1 MWSRAEVAGQGSSR
15 LVRVLQIEVRL
26 LGFIAA
32 IGLLAVALAIS
43 MQRQVNWPPFVGGYA
58 ATLGLAAIGGYVR
71 QAKAAPRVALALIG
85 AAIFTGF
92 TAVSSIFIFALFPLP
107 NPLIDPTL
115 IEADAV
121 LGYHWPSAV
130 ALLAQYPGVAA
141 VLGYIYH
148 SSLVQILLVIVLLAA
163 LSREVALYRF
173 LVVGIM
179 TLIFAVAIWWFIPSV
194 GPSAFQS
201 IPEADR
207 LATGLYFDPAYGEHL
222 MNLVQIGP
230 RQISP
235 EVITGVVAFPSY
247 HMIMALMVV
256 WFARGTFAFLPF
268 AAVNTAMVPA
278 TLTHGGHHLVDLLA
292 GLAVFALSVWITN
305 RLIRQPPDV

>member
-1 MWSRAEVAGQGSSR
+1 MMESGTALAGQWNR
-15 LVRVLQIEVRL
+15 LVRLLPVELRL
-26 LGFIAA
+26 LAF
-32 IGLLAVALAIS
+32 IGLVGVLAVALAVA
-43 MQRQVNWPPFVGGYA
+43 MQRQVNWPPFVGGYL
-58 ATLGLAAIGGYVR
+58 ATLGLAAIGSYVR
-71 QAKAAPRVALALIG
+71 QAKSAPRVALALVG

-92 TAVSSIFIFALFPLP
+92 TAVSSVFIFALFPLP

-115 IEADAV
+115 IQADAV

-148 SSLVQILLVIVLLAA
+148 SSLVQILLTIVLLAA
-163 LSREVALYRF
+163 LSRETALHRF
-173 LVVGIM
+173 LLVGMI
-179 TLIFAVAIWWFIPSV
+179 TLTIAVAIWWLLPSV

-207 LATGLYFDPAYGEHL
+207 LATGLYFDPTYGQHL
-222 MNLVQIGP
+222 KNLVEVGP
-230 RQISP
+230 RRISP

-256 WFARGTFAFLPF
+256 WFSRGTFAFLPLT
-268 AAVNTAMVPA
+268 AVNTAMVPA

-292 GLAVFALSVWITN
+292 GLAVFVLSVWISN
-305 RLIRQPPDV
+305 RLIREP